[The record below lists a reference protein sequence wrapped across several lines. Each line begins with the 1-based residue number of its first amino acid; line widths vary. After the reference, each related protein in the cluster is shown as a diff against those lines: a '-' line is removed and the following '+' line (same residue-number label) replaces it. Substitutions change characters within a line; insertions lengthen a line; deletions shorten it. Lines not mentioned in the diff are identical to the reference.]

1 METTNQS
8 VCPWWLGYTFLIPL
22 RKYQHDPYKI
32 IGPHLKQGMTVMDY
46 GCAMGYFSIPLAKMT
61 GSKGTVYC
69 VDIQEKMLTKL
80 KKRAEKHNVSTVIK
94 TLQVGEN
101 YNPIELKERLDFVL
115 LFMVAHEVPD
125 QATLFNDLYSM
136 LKPGGKILFFEPQ
149 GHVKPDDFEKSLQLA
164 NAVGFKISEEKP
176 LKKGLGVF
184 LVK

>member
-80 KKRAEKHNVSTVIK
+80 RKRAEKHNVSAVIK

-164 NAVGFKISEEKP
+164 NAVGFKVSEEKP
-176 LKKGLGVF
+176 LKKGLGAF

>member
-1 METTNQS
+1 MEATKHS
-8 VCPWWLGYTFLIPL
+8 VCPWWLGYTFLIPF

-32 IGPHLKQGMTVMDY
+32 IGPHLKRGMTVMDY

-69 VDIQEKMLTKL
+69 VDIQKKMLTKL
-80 KKRAEKHNVSTVIK
+80 RNRAEKHNVSAVIK

-101 YNPIELKERLDFVL
+101 YNPTELKERLDFVL

-164 NAVGFKISEEKP
+164 NAVGFKVSEEKP
-176 LKKGLGVF
+176 LKKGLGEF

>member
-1 METTNQS
+1 METIKNS
-8 VCPWWLGYTFLIPL
+8 VCPWWLGYTFLIPI

-32 IGPHLKQGMTVMDY
+32 LGSHIKQGMTVMDY

-61 GSKGTVYC
+61 GSKGKVYC
-69 VDIQEKMLTKL
+69 VDIQEKMLVNL
-80 KKRAEKHNVSTVIK
+80 KKRAVKYGVSPIIK

-101 YNPIELKERLDFVL
+101 YNPAELKNKLDFVL

-125 QATLFNDLYSM
+125 QATLFNDLFAM

-149 GHVKPDDFEKSLQLA
+149 GHVKPEDFEKSIQLA
-164 NAVGFKISEEKP
+164 KAAGFKVPEEKP
-176 LKKGLGVF
+176 LKKGLGAY

>member
-80 KKRAEKHNVSTVIK
+80 RKRAEKHNVSAVIK

-101 YNPIELKERLDFVL
+101 YNPTELKERLDFVL

>member
-1 METTNQS
+1 MKTQS
-8 VCPWWLGYTFLIPL
+8 VCPWWLGYTFLLPI

-32 IGPHLKQGMTVMDY
+32 VGPHVKQGMTVMDY

-61 GSKGTVYC
+61 GTKGKVYC

-80 KKRAEKHNVSTVIK
+80 KKRAVRHGVSPIIK

-101 YNPIELKERLDFVL
+101 YNPTELKNKLDFVL
-115 LFMVAHEVPD
+115 LFMVAHEVPE
-125 QATLFNDLYSM
+125 QATLFNDLFSM

-149 GHVKPDDFEKSLQLA
+149 GHVKPEDFEKSIQLA
-164 NAVGFKISEEKP
+164 KAAGFHIPEEKP
-176 LKKGLGVF
+176 LKKGLGTF

>member
-1 METTNQS
+1 M
-8 VCPWWLGYTFLIPL
+8 
-22 RKYQHDPYKI
+22 
-32 IGPHLKQGMTVMDY
+32 
-46 GCAMGYFSIPLAKMT
+46 
-61 GSKGTVYC
+61 
-69 VDIQEKMLTKL
+69 
-80 KKRAEKHNVSTVIK
+80 
-94 TLQVGEN
+94 
-101 YNPIELKERLDFVL
+101 KERLDFVL

>member
-1 METTNQS
+1 MENHR

-32 IGPHLKQGMTVMDY
+32 LGSHVKEGMTVMDF

-61 GSKGTVYC
+61 GSTGKVYC
-69 VDIQEKMLTKL
+69 VDIQEKMLVNL
-80 KKRAEKHNVSTVIK
+80 KKRAVKHGVSPVIK
-94 TLQVGEN
+94 TLQVGKN
-101 YNPIELKERLDFVL
+101 YNPTELQNQLDFVL

-125 QATLFNDLYSM
+125 QVTLFNDLFSM

-149 GHVKPDDFEKSLQLA
+149 GHVKPEDFEKSIKLA
-164 NAVGFKISEEKP
+164 KAAGFKVPQEKP
-176 LKKGLGVF
+176 IEKGLGAF